1 MYRSSHNAVERHNTD
16 KGVDLKKDSTV
27 TVTTN
32 QVTNKKITFA
42 TTQGASAA
50 IDTSLKTNTTFQSG
64 LITTDRQRVELQKSL
79 TSQIKESANE
89 TENFGNKS
97 ASALDVMQGKF
108 EGIKNTA
115 NEFQGVLQAIVGLAV
130 TGAIGNRRSRIC
142 STKRWSWW
150 AIVGFSE
157 HVHNRCLSA
166 HRSSRIRYRHC
177 QDATCD

>member
-1 MYRSSHNAVERHNTD
+1 MDTRTFGTIFECLIDHLTTPL
-16 KGVDLKKDSTV
+16 KGIIQMRDDLKKDSTV

-79 TSQIKESANE
+79 TSQLKESANE

-97 ASALDVMQGKF
+97 ASALECECKASS

-115 NEFQGVLQAIVGLAV
+115 NEFQGVLQSH
-130 TGAIGNRRSRIC
+130 RRTCRDRRHRQ
-142 STKRWSWW
+142 ST
-150 AIVGFSE
+150 
-157 HVHNRCLSA
+157 L
-166 HRSSRIRYRHC
+166 
-177 QDATCD
+177 